1 MRLCQNIPLLGS
13 NYGDGRWGSKFNE
26 NYYKRDEEVKALIE
40 GIDIK
45 SVMDLGSGNQNLQ
58 SYFSERNIEY
68 YPVDKV
74 KRFYNTFVADFEK
87 GQFPP
92 IIADLSMILGTL
104 EYLNNVPS
112 FAKEVANHT
121 AKYIVF
127 SYWDIGDR
135 RQNKCW
141 VNNYKVSEIID
152 MFGWEKIKET
162 KRNKQTTQTIVLL
175 KRK

>member
-1 MRLCQNIPLLGS
+1 MVW
-13 NYGDGRWGSKFNE
+13 NYGDGRDDRWGNEFNE
-26 NYYKRDEEVKALIE
+26 NYYQRDEKVKVLIE
-40 GIDIK
+40 DIDIK
-45 SVMDLGSGNQNLQ
+45 SVMDLGSGHQNLQ
-58 SYFSERNIEY
+58 DYFNRRNIEY

-74 KRFYNTFVADFEK
+74 KRFPNTFVADFDK

-92 IIADLSMILGTL
+92 VIADLSMILGTL
-104 EYLNNVPS
+104 EYLNNVPK
-112 FAKEVANHT
+112 FVKEVANHT

-135 RQNKCW
+135 RQKNESW
-141 VNNYKVSEIID
+141 VNNYKVSEIIN

-162 KRNKQTTQTIVLL
+162 KHNKQTTQTIVLL